1 MHSFSTPITDIDVNK
16 LRAGDTVTVS
26 GYIYCGRDAVL
37 PKIVQLYS
45 EDRLAE
51 YDIDLVG
58 SLIFHS
64 AVSQAGIGPT
74 SSNKMQIEASIP
86 PLSQAGVKIHLGKG
100 KISQETVEKLHK
112 YNSVF
117 AVVPPVT
124 ALLMNSVIET
134 KLIAFPEEGM
144 EAFYRLQVE
153 KLPMIVAAAH
163 GETIFKD

>member
-1 MHSFSTPITDIDVNK
+1 VHSFSTPITDIDVNK

-51 YDIDLVG
+51 SDIDLVG

-74 SSNKMQIEASIP
+74 SSNKMQIEANIP

-100 KISQETVEKLHK
+100 KISQETVEELHR
-112 YNSVF
+112 YNSIF

>member
-1 MHSFSTPITDIDVNK
+1 M
-16 LRAGDTVTVS
+16 TVS

-100 KISQETVEKLHK
+100 KISQETVEELHR
-112 YNSVF
+112 YNSIF

-124 ALLMNSVIET
+124 ALLMNRVIET
-134 KLIAFPEEGM
+134 KLIAFPEDGM
-144 EAFYRLQVE
+144 EAYYRLQVE

>member
-100 KISQETVEKLHK
+100 KISQETVEELHR
-112 YNSVF
+112 YNSIF

-134 KLIAFPEEGM
+134 ELIAFPEEGM

>member
-37 PKIVQLYS
+37 PKIVQLYF

-100 KISQETVEKLHK
+100 KISQETVEELHR
-112 YNSVF
+112 YNSIF

>member
-1 MHSFSTPITDIDVNK
+1 MHSFSTPITELDVSK

-37 PKIVQLYS
+37 PKIIQLFS
-45 EDRLAE
+45 EDKLAE

-74 SSNKMQIEASIP
+74 SSNKMQIEANIP

-100 KISQETVEKLHK
+100 KISQETVEELHR
-112 YNSVF
+112 YNSIF